1 MKTTA
6 VTPADFAA
14 SVFSVPPLAR
24 RADLSL
30 DFEANA
36 LMIRHIEAG
45 GVHHLLY
52 GGNANLYHIEQG
64 EYADLLGF
72 LSQTAHPDSWV
83 IPAIGPDYGKMRDQA
98 RVLRDHKFPTA
109 LTLPMGQATHE
120 DGVALGLARVAD
132 TFGRPLMLYIKG
144 DGYIAPAAVGRL
156 VRDGAVCGIK
166 YAIDRRDPREDAYLT
181 ALLDHVDRGIVVSG
195 MGERPAVAHLQHFGL
210 AGFTSGLVCIAPAA
224 AQAVL
229 KTAQSGDFDGAAAL
243 AARFKPLEDAR
254 EKLGFIR
261 VLQSLVRMAG
271 VADTGPLLPFLANLS
286 PAEEETLRPA
296 LDTFLAATR

>member
-6 VTPADFAA
+6 VTPADFSA

-30 DFEANA
+30 DFAANRK
-36 LMIRHIEAG
+36 LIRHVEAG

-52 GGNANLYHIEQG
+52 GGNANLYHIEQA
-64 EYADLLGF
+64 EYAELLGF
-72 LSQTAHPDSWV
+72 LAEAAGADSWV

-98 RVLRDHKFPTA
+98 RLLRGHKFPTA

-132 TFGRPLMLYIKG
+132 TFGRPLMVYIKA

-166 YAIDRRDPREDAYLT
+166 YAIDRRDPRDDAYLT
-181 ALLDHVDRGIVVSG
+181 ALLDQVDRKIIVSG

-210 AGFTSGLVCIAPAA
+210 GGFTSGLVCIAPAA
-224 AQAVL
+224 AQKIL
-229 KTAQSGDFDGAAAL
+229 KTAQAGDFEGAAAQ

-261 VLQSLVRMAG
+261 VLQSLVRMAD

-286 PAEEETLRPA
+286 AAEETTLQPL

>member
-1 MKTTA
+1 MKTSA
-6 VTPADFAA
+6 VTAADFSA

-30 DFEANA
+30 DFEANRK
-36 LMIRHIEAG
+36 LIRHIEAG

-52 GGNANLYHIEQG
+52 GGNANLYHIEAG
-64 EYADLLGF
+64 EFAELLGF
-72 LSQTAHPDSWV
+72 LAEAASPDSWV

-98 RVLRDHKFPTA
+98 RVLRDHQFPTV

-156 VRDGAVCGIK
+156 VREGAVCGIK

-181 ALLDHVDRGIVVSG
+181 ALLDHVDRRIVVSG

-210 AGFTSGLVCIAPAA
+210 AGFTSGLVCISPAA
-224 AQAVL
+224 AQQVL
-229 KTAQSGDFDGAAAL
+229 KSAQAGDFAAA
-243 AARFKPLEDAR
+243 AAQAAKFKPLEDAR

-261 VLQSLVRMAG
+261 VLQSLVRLAD

-286 PAEEETLRPA
+286 PAEEETLKPLLA
-296 LDTFLAATR
+296 TFLQATR